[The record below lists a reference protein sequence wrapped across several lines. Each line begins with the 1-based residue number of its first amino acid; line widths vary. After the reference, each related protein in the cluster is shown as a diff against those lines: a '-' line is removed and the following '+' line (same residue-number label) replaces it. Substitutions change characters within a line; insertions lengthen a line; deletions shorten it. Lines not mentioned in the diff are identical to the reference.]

1 MTATAPK
8 FIGIAGRKRSG
19 KDTAAIMLP
28 REYRKLSFAK
38 PIKAMLRTL
47 LSTRGADHELI
58 ERMMEGDLKEITSP
72 LFGGHT
78 PRHAM
83 QTLGTEWGRQCI
95 HGSLWVD
102 TALTEALATGEC
114 YVIPDVRF
122 HNECNAIKAIGG
134 VVIRVE
140 RPGRPIGVLEDHAS
154 EQEIDEL
161 DVDHVLVNDADTAL
175 GFEQVAAAFFREK
188 LNIH

>member
-1 MTATAPK
+1 MTTPK

-28 REYRKLSFAK
+28 RGYRKLSFAK

-47 LSTRGADHELI
+47 LTARGASNQLV

-72 LFGGHT
+72 LLGGHT

-95 HGSLWVD
+95 SGTLWVD
-102 TALTEALATGEC
+102 TALNEALATGEC

-122 HNECNAIKAIGG
+122 HNECDAIRAIGG
-134 VVIRVE
+134 VVIRVV

-161 DVDHVLVNDADTAL
+161 RVDHELLNDASTAL
-175 GFEQVAAAFFREK
+175 GFEEKAAAFFREK